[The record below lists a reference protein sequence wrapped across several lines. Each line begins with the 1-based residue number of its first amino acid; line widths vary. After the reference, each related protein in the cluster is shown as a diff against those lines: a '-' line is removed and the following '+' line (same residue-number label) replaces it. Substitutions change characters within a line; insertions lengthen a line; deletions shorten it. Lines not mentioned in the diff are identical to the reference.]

1 MHMSN
6 LPGPSDILTMHNNSN
21 CRGTTSTC
29 ELSSQ
34 CAGGSCCMPT
44 RFGSYCTDVA
54 YLVTTYNRFA
64 APWCKCDTRE
74 NIQAAQQN
82 QQNNA
87 NGQNNN
93 RANNRAYGF
102 GPDASA
108 GFGAGGVG
116 VKGETA
122 WNRVQAE
129 LEILNQPLQD
139 PHSGYAEAVANRA
152 KLNINEEEGHLPGK

>member
-1 MHMSN
+1 
-6 LPGPSDILTMHNNSN
+6 
-21 CRGTTSTC
+21 
-29 ELSSQ
+29 
-34 CAGGSCCMPT
+34 MPT

-74 NIQAAQQN
+74 NIQAAQQKN
-82 QQNNA
+82 QNNA
-87 NGQNNN
+87 NGQNGQS
-93 RANNRAYGF
+93 NRAYGF

-108 GFGAGGVG
+108 GFGGVG

-152 KLNINEEEGHLPGK
+152 KLNTNEEEGHLPGK

>member
-1 MHMSN
+1 
-6 LPGPSDILTMHNNSN
+6 
-21 CRGTTSTC
+21 
-29 ELSSQ
+29 
-34 CAGGSCCMPT
+34 MPT

-82 QQNNA
+82 QNQNNNA
-87 NGQNNN
+87 NGQNNGQT
-93 RANNRAYGF
+93 NRAYGF

-108 GFGAGGVG
+108 SSGVGTGGVG
-116 VKGETA
+116 VVKGETA

>member
-1 MHMSN
+1 M
-6 LPGPSDILTMHNNSN
+6 
-21 CRGTTSTC
+21 C

-74 NIQAAQQN
+74 NIQAAQQKN
-82 QQNNA
+82 QNNA
-87 NGQNNN
+87 NGQNGQS
-93 RANNRAYGF
+93 NRAYGF

-108 GFGAGGVG
+108 GSGIVAGGVG

-129 LEILNQPLQD
+129 LEILNQPLQN

-152 KLNINEEEGHLPGK
+152 KLNTNEEEGHLPGK